1 MSQHTGLT
9 VSQRFTEGQIL
20 LLNKPYGWTSFDLV
34 RKVRNLLSRHLGLK
48 KPKVGHAG
56 TLDPLATGLMLLCT
70 GKATKMIEEL
80 QNGEKGYR
88 AVLKLGATT
97 PSFDLE
103 TQVDQNFPTEHITL
117 PMVEA
122 TLASFVGE
130 TEQVPPIFSA
140 IKIEGK
146 RAYEHARKGEH
157 RELKPR
163 TVVIRNIDITEFS
176 QDTLKLTI
184 TCGKGTYIRSLAR
197 DLGISLGTGA
207 HLIAL
212 ERTQI
217 GSYRLENALLPTE
230 FEDFLQNE
238 VVRAANENASIDV
251 NIK

>member
-20 LLNKPYGWTSFDLV
+20 LLKKPYGWTSFDLV
-34 RKVRNLLSRHLGLK
+34 RKVRNLLSRQLGVK
-48 KPKVGHAG
+48 KLKVGHAG

-80 QNGEKGYR
+80 QDGEKDYR
-88 AVLKLGATT
+88 AVLQLGATT

-103 TQVDQNFPTEHITL
+103 TQINQNFPTDHITFE
-117 PMVEA
+117 MVEA
-122 TLASFVGE
+122 TIGGFVGE
-130 TEQVPPIFSA
+130 TEQVPPLFSA

-163 TVVIRNIDITEFS
+163 TVVIRNIDIAEFS
-176 QDTLKLTI
+176 QTQLKLTI

-197 DLGISLGTGA
+197 DIGISLGSGA
-207 HLIAL
+207 YLAAL
-212 ERTQI
+212 ERTRI
-217 GSYRLENALLPTE
+217 GPYHLDNARTPAE
-230 FEDFLQNE
+230 FEEFLQNE
-238 VVRAANENASIDV
+238 VAEASNVIESMDV